1 MRATLIAATVAI
13 ATSAVISGPAD
24 ADGTKPPPPRVEA
37 GTDGE
42 PTVVHEG
49 EASFYGDRF
58 HGRPTATGERFDENK
73 PTAASRE
80 LPLGTKATVINQENG
95 RSVDVIINDRGPYA
109 KGRVIDLSKEAAR
122 RLDMIEEGTAEVR
135 IEVKPSEQPTEK
147 ARAKV
152 EEKAEEL
159 AGTSARSGESSG
171 SGQTAASGTT
181 R

>member
-1 MRATLIAATVAI
+1 MRAMLVATAVAI
-13 ATSAVISGPAD
+13 MTGAVIPGPAD
-24 ADGTKPPPPRVEA
+24 ADDTKPPPPRIEA
-37 GTDGE
+37 GADGE

-58 HGRPTATGERFDENK
+58 HGRPTATGERFDQNK

-135 IEVKPSEQPTEK
+135 VEMKPSEQPTEK

-159 AGTSARSGESSG
+159 VETSAQSGESDG
-171 SGQTAASGTT
+171 PGQAAASGAT